1 MKRNVERRETSTDF
15 GKTKGLTFNC
25 SEQQNNLE
33 RHRRTMATTWEISS
47 FVLTKRSDQPLS
59 FAVRNCFTCQSGKF
73 SQQKRGFDSPH
84 PLFDLVKL
92 SLDYPAS
99 SV

>member
-1 MKRNVERRETSTDF
+1 MKRNVKRRETSTDF

-59 FAVRNCFTCQSGKF
+59 FAVRNLFYLSKWQIQPTETGVRF
-73 SQQKRGFDSPH
+73 PSPA
-84 PLFDLVKL
+84 L
-92 SLDYPAS
+92 
-99 SV
+99 